1 MDGEP
6 ACRRDSVRPAPCPD
20 ERQKAGVAIHLS
32 GLPGKRPLLRDR
44 TSSAS
49 STLGRAPGGVYR
61 AGGVAPVAGA
71 RSLCTVLRV
80 TSTGFAST
88 LLRGVPTFLD
98 TILAPVRAQPV
109 SDMGVAGTYVLEQ
122 PVTSPG
128 GRSDVRST
136 RIRLVACGEIW
147 EGPSKG

>member
-49 STLGRAPGGVYR
+49 STLGRA
-61 AGGVAPVAGA
+61 
-71 RSLCTVLRV
+71 
-80 TSTGFAST
+80 
-88 LLRGVPTFLD
+88 TFLD